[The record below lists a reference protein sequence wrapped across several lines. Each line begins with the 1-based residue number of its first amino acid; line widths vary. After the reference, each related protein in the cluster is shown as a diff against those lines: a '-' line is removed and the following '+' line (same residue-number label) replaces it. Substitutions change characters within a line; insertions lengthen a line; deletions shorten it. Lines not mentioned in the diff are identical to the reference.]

1 MDVIGKRVIVRP
13 IDYSK
18 KKPDRKHIYYGK
30 KGTVIGV
37 DTLDR
42 YIVAMDDFPD
52 CNCRVQ
58 MNRFWYDAK
67 EVKFI

>member
-52 CNCRVQ
+52 CNGR
-58 MNRFWYDAK
+58 NEFNKFWFNAW
-67 EVKFI
+67 FWRQL

>member
-18 KKPDRKHIYYGK
+18 KKPDRKHIYYGE

-58 MNRFWYDAK
+58 KNRFWYDAE